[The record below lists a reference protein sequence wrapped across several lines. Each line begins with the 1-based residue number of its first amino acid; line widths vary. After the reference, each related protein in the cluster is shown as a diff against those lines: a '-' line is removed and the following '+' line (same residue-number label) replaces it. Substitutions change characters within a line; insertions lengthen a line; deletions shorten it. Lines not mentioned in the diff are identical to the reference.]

1 MRIVEV
7 RSERA
12 AFPRTLGA
20 MREWL
25 DRNGRPLVR
34 FETATDDSS
43 GIITVDVQFDSD
55 DLAELFRQSFEGSY
69 ARQPELPET
78 IKSSQLNRAGG
89 DLIHSEPTSET

>member
-1 MRIVEV
+1 
-7 RSERA
+7 
-12 AFPRTLGA
+12 

-69 ARQPELPET
+69 AMQRELPET
-78 IKSSQLNRAGG
+78 INRAGG
-89 DLIHSEPTSET
+89 DLIHSQPRSEP